1 MKRRPKDRRTVPG
14 TVRRTVRRSLTA
26 LALGGALTL
35 AMTAC
40 SSSGA
45 DSGSDS
51 ASGSGAAKG
60 RPELKVGG
68 AYVPQ
73 PPTAK
78 MAGGFMTVSNGGG
91 SADKLTS
98 VSSDVASDVQM
109 HETVKQQM
117 RQVTSLPVPAG
128 GKLELSRGG
137 NHLMLMGLKKKP
149 VKGDTVTFVLHFQKS
164 GSVTV
169 KAPVEATNYTSEK

>member
-1 MKRRPKDRRTVPG
+1 MT
-14 TVRRTVRRSLTA
+14 RSSRYGRVFPA

-35 AMTAC
+35 ALTAC
-40 SSSGA
+40 SSSDGDSA
-45 DSGSDS
+45 SDSGS
-51 ASGSGAAKG
+51 GSAAKG
-60 RPELKVGG
+60 RPELKVSG

-73 PPTAK
+73 PPTGK

-98 VSSDVASDVQM
+98 VSSDIAADVQM

-117 RQVTSLPVPAG
+117 RQVESLPVPAG
-128 GKLELSRGG
+128 GKLDLSRGG
-137 NHLMLMGLKKKP
+137 NHLMLMDLKKKP

-169 KAPVEATNYTSEK
+169 KASVEATNHVPEK